1 MKPTRLF
8 HVGQRPSQKH
18 QCVAATYWH
27 STKTNGSIG
36 RPKPANHVFRV
47 ASHFHSISFA
57 VVVLVLIGQSF
68 VQVQGSCYE
77 ARTSNYACSGYENCG
92 YTCLNGWCAYD
103 GSRGCLCSC
112 NQCAQYWPSK
122 FYDSS
127 TSRCIDPPPPP
138 TLAAPTT
145 AAATTAAA
153 APPTTTGPP
162 AATTTAAPP
171 AGTTAQQ
178 RHKDGCALGTN
189 IYPTPAVVIGNVSVL
204 GATEYLNNMACS
216 FIVQLPS
223 NPPAFDS
230 ILTFSQFQT
239 EQNYDFVEVYNGCDP
254 SRSRSGNTS
263 IPPCS
268 LVSDFPFQLFRKSGV
283 FRFGFFG
290 SANKSWRT
298 SLQHQSCFAGFL
310 PAAMTYPSPS
320 PPPHPWCWFSFV
332 PTAPSYPKDSVHH
345 WPSRAR
351 GRMDLSP
358 SYHILT

>member
-1 MKPTRLF
+1 MMMTTRRVEPLLRSTRRYRRVALPSWHRSLWLLAALRQALAPPVLLPLKF
-8 HVGQRPSQKH
+8 IQCGSHGKTWERAEQACDFLDPEYIAIQHRDIPAKTCCRSVRMCCSATKKMRPIGLI
-18 QCVAATYWH
+18 CLLVAA
-27 STKTNGSIG
+27 
-36 RPKPANHVFRV
+36 
-47 ASHFHSISFA
+47 
-57 VVVLVLIGQSF
+57 LSF
-68 VQVQGSCYE
+68 VPNV
-77 ARTSNYACSGYENCG
+77 A
-92 YTCLNGWCAYD
+92 
-103 GSRGCLCSC
+103 
-112 NQCAQYWPSK
+112 
-122 FYDSS
+122 
-127 TSRCIDPPPPP
+127 
-138 TLAAPTT
+138 
-145 AAATTAAA
+145 
-153 APPTTTGPP
+153 
-162 AATTTAAPP
+162 
-171 AGTTAQQ
+171 AQQ
-178 RHKDGCALGTN
+178 RPKDGCVLGTN
-189 IYPTPAVVIGNVSVL
+189 IPYPTPVVVGGSVSVL

-239 EQNYDFVEVYNGCDP
+239 ENNYDFVEVYNGCDP

-332 PTAPSYPKDSVHH
+332 PT
-345 WPSRAR
+345 
-351 GRMDLSP
+351 SP
-358 SYHILT
+358 S